1 MAYIFG
7 HPEIKQ
13 VGTEGQGPLMEGKRV
28 LVTGASSGIGYGIAE
43 RALQRGAAEV
53 WICSRNEGRIKAA
66 ADKLNE
72 QYGRVRWAA
81 IDVCDAEAL
90 KKFAD
95 EMAAGGPIDFLFAN
109 AGVNVLR
116 PFEVF
121 DRETFDMVMGPNFYG
136 VYNSDQA
143 VIGHMLKQGHGWI
156 LNVSSMEGYTHNGYH
171 TAYCASKAAVMG
183 LTEAMRYEYASRNIK
198 VACICPG
205 PVKSNIWGKDP
216 NGNVNPNAKAPDMA
230 LTELESAD
238 EIFAGIEEE
247 RNIII
252 VTDTAR
258 TCWQKLHEN
267 PESADR
273 WVTKYTER
281 NRQNLGKRG

>member
-1 MAYIFG
+1 MSYIFG

-13 VGTEGQGPLMEGKRV
+13 IGTEGKGPLMEGKRI

-66 ADKLNE
+66 AEKLNA

-81 IDVCDAEAL
+81 IDVCDEGAL
-90 KKFAD
+90 KQFAD
-95 EMAAGGPIDFLFAN
+95 DMAAEGPIDFLFAN

-116 PFEVF
+116 TFEQF

-136 VYNSDQA
+136 VYNADRA
-143 VIGHMLKQGHGWI
+143 VIGHMLRQGHGYI
-156 LNVSSMEGYTHNGYH
+156 LNVASMEGYIASGFH
-171 TAYCASKAAVMG
+171 TAYAASKHAVMG
-183 LTEAMRYEYASRNIK
+183 LTEALRYEYADRNIK
-198 VACICPG
+198 VAVICPG
-205 PVKSNIWGKDP
+205 PVRSNIWGKDP
-216 NGNVNPNAKAPDMA
+216 KGNLLPNAIIPDSVIS
-230 LTELESAD
+230 ELESAD

-258 TCWQKLHEN
+258 MSWKKLHEN
-267 PESADR
+267 PESAAR
-273 WVTKYTER
+273 WAAKYTELS
-281 NRQNLGKRG
+281 RQKLGSRG

>member
-7 HPEIKQ
+7 HPELKQ

-81 IDVCDAEAL
+81 IDVVDAEAL
-90 KKFAD
+90 NKFAD

-109 AGVNVLR
+109 AGVNVMR
-116 PFEVF
+116 PFEVY

-136 VYNSDQA
+136 VYNSDKA
-143 VIGHMLKQGHGWI
+143 VINHMLKQGHGWI